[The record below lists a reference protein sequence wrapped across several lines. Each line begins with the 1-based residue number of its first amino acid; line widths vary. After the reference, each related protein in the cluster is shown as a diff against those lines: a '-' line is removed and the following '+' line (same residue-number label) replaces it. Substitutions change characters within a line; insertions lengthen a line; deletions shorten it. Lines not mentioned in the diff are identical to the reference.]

1 MEMHQIRYFL
11 AVSRL
16 LNFTRAA
23 EECNVAQPS
32 LTRAI
37 KKLEDELGGELFR
50 RERRNTHVT
59 ELGRLMLPLL
69 SQAYDGAL
77 SAKSL
82 AGSYG
87 VGDHAPLSLAISKT
101 VNIEHLIGPIAELSR
116 ALPGLS
122 LNFFRGTGVEI
133 LEKLKSGDIELAV
146 AGRFETEWDRLN
158 AWPLFTEG
166 FALMVNKRH
175 PLAQQDRLEIGTL
188 AGEVLL
194 AWPYSEE
201 YLRLG
206 TQLRE
211 NGIDVP
217 TSHQM
222 AAEDDVFAMLEAG
235 IGVAI
240 LPRNAR
246 RPDSI
251 CAIEVDGLDIERTV
265 YLYEVAGRRH
275 LPAVAGLVRII
286 RAGGVGQALA
296 T

>member
-69 SQAYDGAL
+69 SQSYEGAL

-87 VGDHAPLSLAISKT
+87 AGDQAPLTLAISKT
-101 VNIEHLIGPIAELSR
+101 INIEHLIGPISELSR
-116 ALPGLS
+116 ALPGLAI
-122 LNFFRGTGVEI
+122 NFSRGTGAEVFER
-133 LEKLKSGDIELAV
+133 LKSGDTELAV
-146 AGRFETEWDRLN
+146 AGEFESGWDRLN
-158 AWPLFTEG
+158 AWPMFTED

-175 PLAQQDRLEIGTL
+175 RLAQHNRLEIGSL
-188 AGEVLL
+188 AGERLL
-194 AWPYSEE
+194 AWPYSAE
-201 YLRLG
+201 YERLAALLRA
-206 TQLRE
+206 
-211 NGIDVP
+211 NGIDDP
-217 TSHQM
+217 PGHQM
-222 AAEDDVFAMLEAG
+222 AAADDVIALLEADA
-235 IGVAI
+235 GVAI
-240 LPRNAR
+240 LPRNTR
-246 RPDSI
+246 CSDSI
-251 CAIEVDGLDIERTV
+251 CAIEVDGLDLERTV
-265 YLYEVAGRRH
+265 YLYEVAGRRRQ
-275 LPAVAGLVRII
+275 PAAAGLVRII
-286 RAGGVGQALA
+286 RAGGVGRALA
-296 T
+296 S